1 MAGEKNM
8 ETSLPLDKLK
18 AETLR
23 LICRDLGLPPS
34 TKVEMVTALHD
45 AAVQSAAVQAA
56 AMEGE
61 CCLKLVAISQLMVR
75 KHLY

>member
-45 AAVQSAAVQAA
+45 AAVQSAA
-56 AMEGE
+56 MEGE